1 MLKTTSPTT
10 EALGVTASA
19 KQDAKYDIAKFVLSL
34 LVVAIHASLYPTVLF
49 PWLRIAVP
57 LFFMISSYFLF
68 SKMREASA
76 DQHKSILKK
85 FVVRNLQ
92 LYLCWF
98 VILLPITL
106 YIRKDIYFSH
116 GWLQNVVTMLKSVLF
131 GSTFAASWF
140 LTAMVIGVLIVY
152 LLNKVLKNNLLLL
165 LVGLMFFTIV
175 TLGSSYYDAVADTFF
190 GTIIKVHITV
200 FGALV
205 CSFPAA
211 VFWVVIGKLF
221 AEQKIKMHSWL
232 LWVVLMIG
240 SAVAL
245 FVEWKYA
252 VVRNGSYSMDSYFM
266 LAPLCVLLFL
276 GLTKI
281 RPIYRE
287 RSVYVRRLST
297 VVYVV
302 HASLMP
308 IISKLISVVFHVK
321 IPLLSF
327 LMALV
332 ACVAVYMCLEFA
344 VKKTQTKRINKI
356 FKMMY

>member
-1 MLKTTSPTT
+1 MHKTTSPST

-19 KQDAKYDIAKFVLSL
+19 KPDAKYDIAKLVLSL

-68 SKMREASA
+68 SKLREASA

-85 FVVRNLQ
+85 FVVRNLK

-98 VILLPITL
+98 VIFLPITL
-106 YIRKDIYFSH
+106 YIRKNIYFSQ
-116 GWLQNVVTMLKSVLF
+116 GWFQNIVTMLKSFFF

-140 LTAMVIGVLIVY
+140 LSAMVIGVLIVY
-152 LLNKVLKNNLLLL
+152 LLNKLLKNNFLLL
-165 LVGLMFFTIV
+165 LVALIFFTLV
-175 TLGSSYYDAVADTFF
+175 TLTSSYFDVVADTFF
-190 GTIIKVHITV
+190 GTIIKMHITV
-200 FGALV
+200 FGAMV

-211 VFWVVIGKLF
+211 IFWVFIGKLF
-221 AEQKIKMHSWL
+221 AEQKIKLGSWL
-232 LWVVLMIG
+232 LWAVLVIG

-245 FVEWKYA
+245 LIEWKYA
-252 VVRNGSYSMDSYFM
+252 VLRNGSYSMDSYFM

-276 GLTKI
+276 GITKI
-281 RPIYRE
+281 KPIYWE

-308 IISKLISVVFHVK
+308 VISKLISVVFRVK

-327 LMALV
+327 VVALA
-332 ACVAVYMCLEFA
+332 ACVVIYLLIELAIN
-344 VKKTQTKRINKI
+344 KTQGKRINKI